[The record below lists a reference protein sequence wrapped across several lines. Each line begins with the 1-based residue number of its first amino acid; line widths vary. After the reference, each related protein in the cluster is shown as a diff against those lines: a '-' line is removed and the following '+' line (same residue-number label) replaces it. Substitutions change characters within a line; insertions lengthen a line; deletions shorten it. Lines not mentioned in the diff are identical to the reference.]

1 MIPGTSPLISRI
13 VLYLVAMIGL
23 GMTMAVNLHDA
34 REIAFLE
41 RTMQSTTGT
50 MFDKSCSDHGTVR
63 YAYTVSGETYEGTG
77 RSCGFVCDDV
87 KIGQSVKVVY
97 SGERPGLSRCVSLAQ
112 SRTKVNSLF
121 LVIGLFA
128 VVLAVVIWK
137 KTQVSPT
144 PLDDRR

>member
-1 MIPGTSPLISRI
+1 MISRI

-41 RTMQSTTGT
+41 RTMRSTTGT

-77 RSCGFVCDDV
+77 RSCGFVCNDV

-97 SGERPGLSRCVSLAQ
+97 SGERPRLSRCVSVAQ

-121 LVIGLFA
+121 FVIGLFA
-128 VVLAVVIWK
+128 VVLAVFIWK